1 MCSWLQ
7 VSRRLRRETS
17 ADALIAAAEN
27 RPADRVALPMA
38 EATTSAIMGSTKGG
52 IMHVLPLS
60 LMIALAACLLLL
72 LAFGLYTHHVD
83 H

>member
-1 MCSWLQ
+1 
-7 VSRRLRRETS
+7 VT
-17 ADALIAAAEN
+17 AEN
-27 RPADRVALPMA
+27 RPAGRLAFPMA
-38 EATTSAIMGSTKGG
+38 EARASTIMGSTKGG
-52 IMHVLPLS
+52 IMHVLTLS